1 LTRDCKVFGLAGK
14 GLKNGSGPA
23 LQRYFSVMEQE
34 GRNPGNLCFEMENL
48 FGHLSFKGRSVLDI
62 GAGDGH
68 VSLYAASAGATR
80 VVALEP
86 ESAGSHADV
95 RTTFERLADRLGMG
109 QVVLRGET
117 LQEFEPGGEHFD
129 VLISKASINHLDEEK
144 CSALHRDPDAWRAYR
159 EILSKLRKVAN
170 HDAHLIVGDCSRYN
184 LFAQL
189 GVRNPLVP
197 VIEWEKHQP
206 PKLWAALL
214 EEVGFRAPD
223 IRWTNFNTLR
233 RPGQL
238 LLGNRVGAYLTASTF
253 CLTMRRA

>member
-1 LTRDCKVFGLAGK
+1 
-14 GLKNGSGPA
+14 
-23 LQRYFSVMEQE
+23 MEQE
-34 GRNPGNLCFEMENL
+34 GRNPGTLRFETEKL
-48 FGHLSFKGRSVLDI
+48 FGHLSFKDRSVLDI

-68 VSLYAASAGATR
+68 TSMYAACAGATR

-86 ESAGSHADV
+86 EAAGSHGDM
-95 RTTFERLADRLGMG
+95 RTKFERQADRLGMR
-109 QVVLRGET
+109 QVVLREET
-117 LQEFEPGGEHFD
+117 LQDFEPGNERFD

-159 EILSKLRKVAN
+159 EILSKLREVAN
-170 HDAHLIVGDCSRYN
+170 HDAHLIVYECSRHN

-197 VIEWEKHQP
+197 TIEWDKHQS

-214 EEVGFRAPD
+214 EEVGFRAPR
-223 IRWTNFNTLR
+223 IRWTTFNTLG

-238 LLGNRVGAYLTASTF
+238 LFGNRVAAYLTTSTF